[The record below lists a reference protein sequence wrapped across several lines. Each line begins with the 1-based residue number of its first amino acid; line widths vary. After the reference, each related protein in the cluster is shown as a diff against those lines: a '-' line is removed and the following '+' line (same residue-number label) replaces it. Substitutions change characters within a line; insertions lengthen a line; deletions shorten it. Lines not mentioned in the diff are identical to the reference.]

1 MARKPEGPPPPPPVQ
16 RMRVHYTKRGRLR
29 FSSHRDFQR
38 AFERALRRAAVPMA
52 YSAGFSPHPK
62 VSYANAA
69 PTGTASEAEYLEIA
83 LAARCDPERL
93 REALD
98 ESLPPDLDVIEV
110 VEVATY
116 GAPSLADRL
125 QASVWQIRLPG
136 VAYDDA
142 ARAVAGFLAVDG
154 VEVSRMTKNGLRT
167 FDARGAVVSLD
178 LVAPQVPDTRATA
191 PVGEGQMTA
200 CAILRLVVRHVTP
213 AVRPDDVLAGLR
225 QIGELV
231 PREAPAVTRLAQG
244 PLDEVSGTV
253 SDPLAPD
260 RHDVGA

>member
-1 MARKPEGPPPPPPVQ
+1 MARTPEGPPPPPAVQ
-16 RMRVHYTKRGRLR
+16 RLRVHYAKRGRLR

-62 VSYANAA
+62 VSYAGAA

-83 LAARCDPERL
+83 LAQRCEPARL

-98 ESLPPDLDVIEV
+98 ESLPPDLDVLEI
-110 VEVATY
+110 VEVAIH
-116 GAPSLADRL
+116 GAPSLADRM
-125 QASVWQIRLPG
+125 QASVWQLRLSG

-142 ARAVAGFLAVDG
+142 ARAVAAFLAVDR

-167 FDARGAVVSLD
+167 FDARGPVVALEVS
-178 LVAPQVPDTRATA
+178 DTPPAG
-191 PVGEGQMTA
+191 PVGEGNITA

-213 AVRPDDVLAGLR
+213 AVRPDDVLVGLR
-225 QIGELV
+225 QIGELA

-244 PLDEVSGTV
+244 PLDEASGTV

-260 RHDVGA
+260 RNDVGA